1 MSLDSVTISP
11 EPRRSDLPR
20 PLFHRIGIAGLLLA
34 VSAVILE
41 VLAIAIGSGGA
52 WGAATVIAWFV
63 TGLQAI
69 SLMLGLVVIFS
80 GRGHGQRLGL
90 ASVLVSLLANPLLLV
105 MAFSLLR
112 GIA

>member
-1 MSLDSVTISP
+1 MSLDPVAISP
-11 EPRRSDLPR
+11 ESRRSEAAR
-20 PLFHRIGIAGLLLA
+20 PPFHRIGIAGLLLA

-63 TGLQAI
+63 IGFQAV
-69 SLMLGLVVIFS
+69 SLVLGLVAIVS
-80 GRGHGQRLGL
+80 RRGHGRRLGL
-90 ASVLVSLLANPLLLV
+90 AAVLLSLLANPLLLV
-105 MAFSLLR
+105 GAFSLLR

>member
-11 EPRRSDLPR
+11 ESRPLEGAR

-34 VSAVILE
+34 VFSVILE

-69 SLMLGLVVIFS
+69 SLVLGLVVIFN
-80 GRGHGQRLGL
+80 GHGHGQRLGL